1 MRDNPL
7 IKFDATE
14 RHSKTAKLINFKS
27 RIQGSYNAHLKKFY
41 GFTHKEHQNSRGVH
55 KRADN

>member
-14 RHSKTAKLINFKS
+14 RHSKTAKLVNFNS
-27 RIQGSYNAHLKKFY
+27 RTQGSGNAHLKTFY
-41 GFTHKEHQNSRGVH
+41 GFTHNEHQNSSGVH
-55 KRADN
+55 RRADS